1 MDLDSKQND
10 RHADKDLFKSE
21 KIESAVDRVINAIK
35 EALIAGKLLPGEK
48 LPSEAELSQ
57 RFSISRGSIREA
69 MKILSAFGIVEVRRG
84 DGTYVASSE
93 RKPVFDP
100 LLFSLILSRANMKEL
115 VELRELMEV
124 IIVKLIIKNAGVEDL
139 KNIEHTIIEM
149 ENLDLKGNENHTE
162 EFTKLDIAF
171 HHALGL
177 STKNKLVEKIYNF
190 VIEYFTPSI
199 RIAIKKR
206 SEKGLNARSIED
218 HKKIYRTLT
227 GRNVEEAVNTVEKD
241 MKKWRNLISKGPL
254 N

>member
-1 MDLDSKQND
+1 
-10 RHADKDLFKSE
+10 
-21 KIESAVDRVINAIK
+21 
-35 EALIAGKLLPGEK
+35 
-48 LPSEAELSQ
+48 
-57 RFSISRGSIREA
+57 
-69 MKILSAFGIVEVRRG
+69 
-84 DGTYVASSE
+84 
-93 RKPVFDP
+93 
-100 LLFSLILSRANMKEL
+100 MKEL

-171 HHALGL
+171 HHALG
-177 STKNKLVEKIYNF
+177 SATKNKLVEKIYNF

-241 MKKWRNLISKGPL
+241 MKKWRDLISKGPL